1 MLITNQKLV
10 TDTQTLERKENTH
23 ITKENHQNT
32 RGKAKRSKEQTST
45 TKTTKT
51 QITMTKSIYLS
62 IIALNVNGIDI
73 LIQRYSVADWIKK
86 KKTKKKPR
94 SIYILFIRD
103 SLQSFLGNL
112 QGFPGGSEGKESTC
126 NAGDLGSPGMATHS
140 SILA

>member
-62 IIALNVNGIDI
+62 IIALNVNG
-73 LIQRYSVADWIKK
+73 LNSPIKRHRV
-86 KKTKKKPR
+86 TD
-94 SIYILFIRD
+94 YIIK
-103 SLQSFLGNL
+103 QEPMICCC
-112 QGFPGGSEGKESTC
+112 QGK
-126 NAGDLGSPGMATHS
+126 
-140 SILA
+140 